1 MFKREMKVNF
11 KSFLIWLLILIALFL
26 VVFVMYPSII
36 NGENAQMMEEMMKL
50 FPEEILKAFNM
61 DISSIDSAFG
71 WLKSEGFVFVLL
83 IIGCY
88 SGILGSNILLKEEN
102 DKTIEY
108 LNSLPI
114 KRNNIVFSKVITGLI
129 YIALMVILIG
139 IFNYVGL
146 VLSDDFDKDQ
156 YILLSITPIFP
167 SFVIYFICMFLSTF
181 TNKTK
186 KMFGLSLG
194 IVLISYMLQMLSTLA
209 NETEFLKY
217 LSVFSLADIR
227 NVILDKAINPL
238 MIFLSLI
245 LSIVFLISTIVH
257 FNKKE
262 LV

>member
-194 IVLISYMLQMLSTLA
+194 IVLISYMLQMLSTMA

>member
-50 FPEEILKAFNM
+50 FPKEILKAFNM

-194 IVLISYMLQMLSTLA
+194 IVLISYMLQMLSTMA

>member
-50 FPEEILKAFNM
+50 FPKEILKAFNM

-88 SGILGSNILLKEEN
+88 SGKLGSNILLKEEN

-146 VLSDDFDKDQ
+146 VLSGDFDKIQ

-194 IVLISYMLQMLSTLA
+194 IVLISYMLQMLSTMA

>member
-1 MFKREMKVNF
+1 MLKREIKVNF

-50 FPEEILKAFNM
+50 FPKEILKAFNM

-194 IVLISYMLQMLSTLA
+194 IVLISYMLQMLSIMA